1 MKKSLAALA
10 VLFVFPATAL
20 PAGAQTYVKLNGLYA
35 LAGVVNPS
43 VEFVISPKST
53 VQTEI
58 VVSPW
63 ESIGG
68 KHMLFGILMGEYRR
82 YFRGHNDG
90 WYLGANAGMMAFDM
104 SKPYMDGWHLRF
116 EDRYCKGYGFMI
128 GICAGYEWQFRE
140 RWVLDAFLGW
150 SWMSSFYNG
159 YSMDGEIDMHPHRP
173 VQPEYPDPF
182 NGSSEWYP
190 NKIGLSIGYRIISPK
205 RFRGEV
211 QRSEVHIAE

>member
-1 MKKSLAALA
+1 MKKSIAALA
-10 VLFVFPATAL
+10 VLFVITATAL

-205 RFRGEV
+205 RFRGEG

>member
-1 MKKSLAALA
+1 MKKSIAALA
-10 VLFVFPATAL
+10 VLFVITATAL

-82 YFRGHNDG
+82 YFRWHNDG